1 MFNRRYAFI
10 GWLVWTVGKQIG
22 KRKAKSAVPG
32 IDPGTKR
39 PNPAAI
45 ASAFAALAG
54 TAWLVGKLKRREGSN
69 HVAG

>member
-1 MFNRRYAFI
+1 MFNRRYALI
-10 GWLVWTVGKQIG
+10 GWLVWTVAKQIG
-22 KRKAKSAVPG
+22 QRKAKSAVPR
-32 IDPGTKR
+32 IDRETRR

-54 TAWLVGKLKRREGSN
+54 TAWLLGKLKRREGSN